1 MKSAYELA
9 LERLNKS
16 SPTVQL
22 TAAQKQAIADLDA
35 RYTAKIAEREI
46 ALQSEMTKAAG
57 DADAVDTFRRQLA
70 AERKTLQAELADKKE
85 AVRAG
90 H

>member
-9 LERLNKS
+9 LERLNKNA
-16 SPTVQL
+16 PTVRL

-35 RYTAKIAEREI
+35 RYAAKIAEREI
-46 ALQSEMTKAAG
+46 TLQSEMNKVAG
-57 DADAVDTFRRQLA
+57 DAEAVDALRQQLA
-70 AERKTLQAELADKKE
+70 SERKKLQSDLADKKD
-85 AVRAG
+85 AVRSG

>member
-9 LERLNKS
+9 LERLSKNA
-16 SPTVQL
+16 PTVQL

-35 RYTAKIAEREI
+35 RYAAKIAEREI
-46 ALQSEMTKAAG
+46 TLQSEMNKVAG
-57 DADAVDTFRRQLA
+57 DADAVDTLRQQLA
-70 AERKTLQAELADKKE
+70 AERKKLQSELADKKE
-85 AVRAG
+85 AVRVG